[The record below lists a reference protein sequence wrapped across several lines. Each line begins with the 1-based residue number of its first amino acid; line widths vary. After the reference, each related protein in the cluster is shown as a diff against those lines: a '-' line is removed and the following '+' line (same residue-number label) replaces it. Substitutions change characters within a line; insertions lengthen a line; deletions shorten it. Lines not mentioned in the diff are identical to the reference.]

1 MDLDSWWWMM
11 CNNSIGGLHICV
23 YLNGC
28 RVKFIFCPHVY
39 CLQTLS
45 STWVDI
51 LKPRGFKHEFT
62 HRLNNITYNWE
73 IKRLFNTCI
82 HLYTRM
88 HARTHARMYA
98 HTQSYTHKLRIQ
110 QQWFIYAKY
119 IFIPEFWPRLTLFS
133 VFLLTMNTIEH

>member
-1 MDLDSWWWMM
+1 MM
-11 CNNSIGGLHICV
+11 CNNSICGLHICV

-28 RVKFIFCPHVY
+28 RIKFIFCPHVY

-62 HRLNNITYNWE
+62 HRLKNITYNWE

-82 HLYTRM
+82 HVCT
-88 HARTHARMYA
+88 RTHARMCA
-98 HTQSYTHKLRIQ
+98 HTHTQITYTTTV
-110 QQWFIYAKY
+110 IYLCKIHFHTRVLTKTY
-119 IFIPEFWPRLTLFS
+119 TIFCIP
-133 VFLLTMNTIEH
+133 VNNEHNRALDR

>member
-1 MDLDSWWWMM
+1 M
-11 CNNSIGGLHICV
+11 CNNSTHGLHICI

-82 HLYTRM
+82 HVYTR
-88 HARTHARMYA
+88 THVCMCA
-98 HTQSYTHKLRIQ
+98 HTHTDTNYVYNNSDLFMQNTFSYQSFDQDLHY
-110 QQWFIYAKY
+110 
-119 IFIPEFWPRLTLFS
+119 
-133 VFLLTMNTIEH
+133 FLYSC